1 MGAGILMEREEFSRQ
16 YKLAQN
22 DVSLL
27 MRSWAERE
35 AEPVVTLTVVLVALI
50 STAYG
55 YFEDEEVCEHFLRNV
70 SKKGKDLY
78 EEIEKDTPYVH

>member
-1 MGAGILMEREEFSRQ
+1 MGASVLMDREEFSRE

-22 DVSLL
+22 DLSLL

-35 AEPVVTLTVVLVALI
+35 AEPVVTLTVALVALI

>member
-1 MGAGILMEREEFSRQ
+1 MEREEFSRQ

>member
-1 MGAGILMEREEFSRQ
+1 MDREDFRHE

-27 MRSWAERE
+27 MRSWAERG

-50 STAYG
+50 STAYS
-55 YFEDEEVCEHFLRNV
+55 YFEDEETSERFLRNV
-70 SKKGKDLY
+70 TEKGKDLY
-78 EEIEKDTPYVH
+78 EKIEEDKPYVH

>member
-1 MGAGILMEREEFSRQ
+1 MDREDFRHE

-27 MRSWAERE
+27 MRSWAERG

-50 STAYG
+50 STAYA
-55 YFEDEEVCEHFLRNV
+55 YFEDEETSERFLRNV
-70 SKKGKDLY
+70 TKKGKDLY
-78 EEIEKDTPYVH
+78 EKIEEDTPYVH

>member
-1 MGAGILMEREEFSRQ
+1 MDREEFSRE

-22 DVSLL
+22 DLSLL
-27 MRSWAERE
+27 LRSWADRE
-35 AEPVVTLTVVLVALI
+35 AEPVVTLTVALVALI

-70 SKKGKDLY
+70 SEKGKDLY
-78 EEIEKDTPYVH
+78 EKIEEDTPYVH

>member
-1 MGAGILMEREEFSRQ
+1 MDREEFSRE

-22 DVSLL
+22 DLSLL

-35 AEPVVTLTVVLVALI
+35 AEPVVTLTVALVALI

>member
-1 MGAGILMEREEFSRQ
+1 MEREEFSRQ

-50 STAYG
+50 RTAYG

-70 SKKGKDLY
+70 SKKGQDLY
-78 EEIEKDTPYVH
+78 EEIEKDTP